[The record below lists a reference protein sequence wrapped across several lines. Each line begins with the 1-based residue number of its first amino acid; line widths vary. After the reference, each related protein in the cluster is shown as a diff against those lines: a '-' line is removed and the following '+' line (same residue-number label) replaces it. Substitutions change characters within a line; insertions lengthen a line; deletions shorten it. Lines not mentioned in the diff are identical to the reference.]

1 MPQFRS
7 GTVLK
12 KNIENCCLGSSSQ
25 SGFRSKRA
33 CAVILLPYS
42 SMLCHPP
49 RSRFLRTG
57 NGVDVCRYTVYQSI
71 GVLNSIAR
79 KCLIFSSKVWKL
91 HPLKIVL
98 WRSQTWF
105 FWHFWSLSN
114 LEGTLA
120 CVFPLEIDVKNIPEH
135 WRLLLYLSL
144 AMDSWVISCGKK
156 HPSSVWFILFV
167 YIFMWKMAFKNPSF
181 HIEFHLHKLASA
193 TRVMPFLSFPPP
205 CSFSQLYQIEWKSSA
220 SLINETLF
228 SKDTVWGKILSF
240 SFLRPFHERLPYL
253 ALVLMTD
260 RGVFF

>member
-135 WRLLLYLSL
+135 WRLLQYILYLSL

-193 TRVMPFLSFPPP
+193 TRVMPFLSFPSPLAH
-205 CSFSQLYQIEWKSSA
+205 FLSSIKLSGKVA
-220 SLINETLF
+220 PAWLMKLFFQKTLF
-228 SKDTVWGKILSF
+228 WEKS
-240 SFLRPFHERLPYL
+240 
-253 ALVLMTD
+253 
-260 RGVFF
+260 